1 MGPNPRQ
8 RDGHSGQGA
17 ADQGQ
22 AGQPLCVHRY
32 AVGEAEVHH
41 GTGREIDRARVE

>member
-1 MGPNPRQ
+1 MGPDPRQ
-8 RDGHSGQGA
+8 RDRPSCQGA

-32 AVGEAEVHH
+32 PAGEAEVHD
-41 GTGREIDRARVE
+41 GTGREGGRARVE